1 MESLNALDAQQSL
14 QNPTSSPSPDQCN
27 NERSDNSVESE
38 QLSPTT
44 GKKRAIEEID
54 VKDDDTSTS
63 SSTPTPTQ
71 QQPQPRKQRRPRKAP
86 HELLS
91 EAEKKA
97 NHIASEQ
104 KRRQNIRLGFE
115 QLIEVVPALSQG
127 NRSEALIL
135 QKSVEHIRH
144 LVSTKNDLKNQVRSL
159 QEQLGEPSYD
169 DDSSEDELAY
179 SVLGR

>member
-1 MESLNALDAQQSL
+1 MESLNTLDTQQPL
-14 QNPTSSPSPDQCN
+14 QNSTSSPSPGQYCNTVGRSSLYIPMLTHLVDQFN
-27 NERSDNSVESE
+27 NERRENSIESE
-38 QLSPTT
+38 QLSPAT

-135 QKSVEHIRH
+135 QKC
-144 LVSTKNDLKNQVRSL
+144 K
-159 QEQLGEPSYD
+159 
-169 DDSSEDELAY
+169 
-179 SVLGR
+179 

>member
-1 MESLNALDAQQSL
+1 M
-14 QNPTSSPSPDQCN
+14 
-27 NERSDNSVESE
+27 
-38 QLSPTT
+38 SPTT

-54 VKDDDTSTS
+54 VKDDDTSTTS
-63 SSTPTPTQ
+63 CSTPTPTQ

-135 QKSVEHIRH
+135 QKCKSMNIVK
-144 LVSTKNDLKNQVRSL
+144 VYKTNQCPHFKLWSIFEIWYQPRMISRIKFEVCRNNWVN
-159 QEQLGEPSYD
+159 Q
-169 DDSSEDELAY
+169 AMTMM
-179 SVLGR
+179 

>member
-1 MESLNALDAQQSL
+1 MTKHNSDQQPM
-14 QNPTSSPSPDQCN
+14 QNTTCSPSPDQVKN
-27 NERSDNSVESE
+27 DRSDNSVESE

-54 VKDDDTSTS
+54 VKDDDTSTTS
-63 SSTPTPTQ
+63 CSTPTPTQ

-135 QKSVEHIRH
+135 QKSVEHIRN